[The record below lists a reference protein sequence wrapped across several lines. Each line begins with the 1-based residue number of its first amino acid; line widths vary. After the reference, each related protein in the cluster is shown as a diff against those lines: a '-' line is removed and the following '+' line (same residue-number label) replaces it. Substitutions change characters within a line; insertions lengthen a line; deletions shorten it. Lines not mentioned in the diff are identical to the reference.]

1 MHRVTHLS
9 LLPLLS
15 LLITGCSP
23 DEQAT
28 EQQKALVGSVPVF
41 QDHNAE
47 HKTWELQ
54 GFGKDLSQQA
64 IRITDNIYQTRS
76 TSNANMVVTPAGNVL
91 IDTGLAFSSFLDGS
105 FDHKKAMQAANDNK
119 ITHIIATHAHGD
131 HYGTTPDWLE
141 DKPEIITHYEF
152 NHNQEY
158 LVDLIPYLMP
168 RNRIFYPED
177 IPELGGPMMGLVKNF
192 YPKITPSITVADGD
206 PYEFE
211 VGGTQF
217 VVYPTPGAEGPDG
230 LSVWLPEQKIL
241 FTGDL
246 YGHIFGMWPNLTTM
260 RGERPRYPKPYI
272 KSLDLVLELEPEIII
287 PSHFYPVKGKQFIKK
302 LTKKTRD
309 AVAYVDDAV
318 IEGMNEGKDVYT
330 LMEEVKLPEDLQ
342 LNEVHGKV
350 SWAVRSI
357 WEAYQG
363 WFYHNSATEMYS
375 VPLQDVY
382 PEMVEMI
389 GGAQQV
395 LKKAEQLFA
404 AQKLEKSLHL
414 AEMALSVEPENKA
427 ALTLQ
432 LKIYDALLERSGK
445 TNHHEI
451 GMLEHLSLKTQAKI

>member
-1 MHRVTHLS
+1 MYRVIHLS
-9 LLPLLS
+9 LLAPLA
-15 LLITGCSP
+15 LLLTACGDNQEAVTPEPSSP
-23 DEQAT
+23 HHNQI
-28 EQQKALVGSVPVF
+28 F
-41 QDHNAE
+41 QDHKAE

-54 GFGKDLSQQA
+54 DFGKNQPQRA
-64 IRITDNIYQTRS
+64 IKIADNIYQTRS

-91 IDTGLAFSSFLDGS
+91 IDTGLAFSKFLDES
-105 FDHKKAMQAANDNK
+105 FDHKSLMQAANNNK
-119 ITHIIATHAHGD
+119 ITHIVATHAHGD

-141 DKPEIITHYEF
+141 DKPEIITHHEF
-152 NHNQEY
+152 SHNQEY

-177 IPELGGPMMGLVKNF
+177 IPELGGPMMSLVKSF
-192 YPKITPSITVADGD
+192 YPKIEPTITVADGSQ
-206 PYEFE
+206 YEFE
-211 VGGTQF
+211 VGGTRF

-272 KSLDLVLELEPEIII
+272 QSLDLVLALEPEIII
-287 PSHFYPVKGKQFIKK
+287 PSHFYPVKGKAFIKA

-309 AVAYVDDAV
+309 AVAFVDDAV

-330 LMEEVKLPEDLQ
+330 LMKEVQLPEELQ

-363 WFYHNSATEMYS
+363 WFYHNSATEMYA

-382 PEMVEMI
+382 PEVVELS
-389 GGAQQV
+389 GGPEQV
-395 LKKAEQLFA
+395 LTKAEQLLA
-404 AQKLEKSLHL
+404 TQQLEKSLHL
-414 AEMALSVEPENKA
+414 TEMALAVTPKNKR
-427 ALTLQ
+427 ALKLQ
-432 LKIYDALLERSGK
+432 LKIYAALLERSGK

-451 GMLEHLSLKTQAKI
+451 GMLEHLSKQTKAKI